1 MTKQIIPFRSD
12 DISALAK
19 SLRKQL
25 QSCDSFPSHVD
36 MLNILAKAAG
46 YANFQQLRE
55 ITSTEA
61 LSAAPARDRLEIAV
75 PARLKPFMSQDYVLR
90 AWPVKRAIQD
100 LSLWFFWCRFQ
111 YQKNYTESQ
120 VNQVIQGFLGFTD
133 FALIRRELCNHKLL
147 KRTDDGRHYWRAA
160 AKPPTELHLLAD
172 VWPGKEGCA

>member
-1 MTKQIIPFRSD
+1 MTKQIIPFSCD

-36 MLNILAKAAG
+36 MLNILAKATG
-46 YANFQQLRE
+46 YANFQQLRQA
-55 ITSTEA
+55 TEA
-61 LSAAPARDRLEIAV
+61 MSAAAEREQLDIAIPAK
-75 PARLKPFMSQDYVLR
+75 LKPFMTQDYILR
-90 AWPVKRAIQD
+90 AWPVKRALQD

-111 YQKNYTESQ
+111 YQQAYGESE
-120 VNQVIQGFLGFTD
+120 VNEVIKGFLGFAD

-160 AKPPTELHLLAD
+160 AKPPAELHLLAD
-172 VWPGKEGCA
+172 VWPGKEN